1 LKKITKIKSL
11 ILYLKFIKIF
21 SKNSL
26 LFNEAF
32 NSYLNIISKLFYSL
46 NSNDIYEDEFQML
59 FDKRT
64 NNFEFKNILYKE
76 DINKKGFII
85 ITRIFEK
92 TDLIP
97 EYRYDGYRI

>member
-1 LKKITKIKSL
+1 
-11 ILYLKFIKIF
+11 
-21 SKNSL
+21 
-26 LFNEAF
+26 
-32 NSYLNIISKLFYSL
+32 
-46 NSNDIYEDEFQML
+46 ML